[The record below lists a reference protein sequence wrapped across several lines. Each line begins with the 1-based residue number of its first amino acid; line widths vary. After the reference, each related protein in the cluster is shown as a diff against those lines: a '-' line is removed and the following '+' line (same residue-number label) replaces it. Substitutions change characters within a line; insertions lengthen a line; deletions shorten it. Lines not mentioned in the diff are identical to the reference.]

1 MKNTLLIVSAGFLML
16 ASCSTGKQQNNLS
29 GKKPDST
36 ATAISAP
43 VPLTARIVM
52 PAIIKS
58 ADSLQFRFTIY
69 NSSSKSQKFC
79 KWHTPFE
86 PPMSKYLDIRTDQ
99 GGEVSYR
106 GIMAKRIMPP
116 PAGSYI
122 EIKPGDSLSTLVN
135 VSKQYPLERVGKYT
149 LRYNAQDISGVVATD
164 SVSFIYE
171 K

>member
-1 MKNTLLIVSAGFLML
+1 
-16 ASCSTGKQQNNLS
+16 
-29 GKKPDST
+29 
-36 ATAISAP
+36 
-43 VPLTARIVM
+43 
-52 PAIIKS
+52 
-58 ADSLQFRFTIY
+58 
-69 NSSSKSQKFC
+69 
-79 KWHTPFE
+79 
-86 PPMSKYLDIRTDQ
+86 MSKYLDIRNDQ